1 MPHGSEAAGKEI
13 TVVLRLIRHAQN
25 HNGFCGLRA
34 GQSLDSLQPNLI
46 TGFLSGGGIVH
57 ILITGGTGLIGR
69 QLCKVLLAEGH
80 ELTVLSR
87 NPDSVPA
94 KCGASVHAMAALDE
108 WQPDQTF
115 DAVINLAGEPIV
127 DARWTA
133 QRKQALWDSRV
144 SLTENLVRRIAAAR
158 HKPGVLLSGSAV
170 GYYGNR
176 GDAALD
182 ESAAAG
188 EDFAA
193 RLCKAWEDA
202 ASAAENKGVRVCLL
216 RTGLVLSRD
225 GGLLG
230 RMLLPFKLGLGARL
244 GDGKQWMSWV
254 HVDDYVAMLLSLLRN
269 AQASGSYNMTAPQP
283 ATNAE
288 FTAVLAAVLHRPA
301 PFIVLARLLKLGMG
315 ERACLLL
322 EGQRV
327 LPKRM
332 EEARYRFA
340 FTNLADALHDLL
352 DK

>member
-1 MPHGSEAAGKEI
+1 
-13 TVVLRLIRHAQN
+13 LDRLQ
-25 HNGFCGLRA
+25 L
-34 GQSLDSLQPNLI
+34 NLI
-46 TGFLSGGGIVH
+46 SGFLSGGRNMH

-94 KCGASVHAMAALDE
+94 KCGASVHAMAGLDE
-108 WQPDQTF
+108 WQSGQSF
-115 DAVINLAGEPIV
+115 DTVINLAGEPIV
-127 DARWTA
+127 DARWLA

-144 SLTENLVRRIAAAR
+144 SLTEHLVRRIATAQ
-158 HKPGVLLSGSAV
+158 HKPSVLLSGSAV

-176 GDAALD
+176 GDVILD

-188 EDFAA
+188 EDFPAQ
-193 RLCKAWEDA
+193 LCKAWEVA
-202 ASAAENKGVRVCLL
+202 ARSAESNGVRVCLL
-216 RTGLVLSRD
+216 RTGLILSNG

-254 HVDDYVAMLLSLLRN
+254 HIDDYVAMLLSLLRN
-269 AQASGSYNMTAPQP
+269 AQASGPYNMTAPQP
-283 ATNAE
+283 VTNAE
-288 FTAVLAAVLHRPA
+288 FTMALAAALHRPA
-301 PFIVLARLLKLGMG
+301 PFIAPAMLLRLGMG

-327 LPKRM
+327 LPKKM
-332 EEARYRFA
+332 EQAGYRFA
-340 FTNLADALHDLL
+340 FANLANALHDLL
-352 DK
+352 GK

>member
-1 MPHGSEAAGKEI
+1 
-13 TVVLRLIRHAQN
+13 V
-25 HNGFCGLRA
+25 
-34 GQSLDSLQPNLI
+34 D
-46 TGFLSGGGIVH
+46 
-57 ILITGGTGLIGR
+57 ILITGGTGLIGQ
-69 QLCKVLLAEGH
+69 QLCKALLAEGH

-94 KCGASVHAMAALDE
+94 KCGAGIHAMAELDE
-108 WQPDQTF
+108 WQSGASF

-133 QRKQALWDSRV
+133 QRKQVLWYSRV
-144 SLTENLVRRIAAAR
+144 SLTEHLVRRIAAAR
-158 HKPGVLLSGSAV
+158 RKPSVLLSGSAV

-176 GDAALD
+176 GDAVLD
-182 ESAAAG
+182 ESAATG

-193 RLCKAWEDA
+193 ELCKAWEDA
-202 ASAAENKGVRVCLL
+202 ARGAENVGVRLRHVTDKTTSHSTRRANYTRQVAGYGEDSRLREQPHRSSSRTEGLRPTGSEVRVCRL
-216 RTGLVLSRD
+216 RTGLVLSRH

-254 HVDDYVAMLLSLLRN
+254 HIDDYVAMLLSLLRN
-269 AQASGSYNMTAPQP
+269 AQASGPYNMTSPQP

-288 FTAVLAAVLHRPA
+288 FTAALAAVLHRPV
-301 PFIVLARLLKLGMG
+301 PFIVPATFLRLGMG

-327 LPKRM
+327 LPKKM
-332 EEARYRFA
+332 TAAGFRFA
-340 FTNLADALHDLL
+340 YTNLTDALQDLL
-352 DK
+352 GK

>member
-1 MPHGSEAAGKEI
+1 M
-13 TVVLRLIRHAQN
+13 
-25 HNGFCGLRA
+25 
-34 GQSLDSLQPNLI
+34 
-46 TGFLSGGGIVH
+46 H

-69 QLCKVLLAEGH
+69 QLCKALLAEGH

-87 NPDSVPA
+87 SPASVPA
-94 KCGASVHAMAALDE
+94 KCGASVHAMAGLDD
-108 WQPDQTF
+108 WRSDQVF

-133 QRKQALWDSRV
+133 QRKHALWDSRV
-144 SLTENLVRRIAAAR
+144 SLTEDLVRRIAAAR
-158 HKPGVLLSGSAV
+158 HKPVVLLSGSAV

-176 GDAALD
+176 GDAVQD

-193 RLCKAWEDA
+193 MLCKTWEKAALDA
-202 ASAAENKGVRVCLL
+202 EKSGVRVCLL
-216 RTGLVLSRD
+216 RTGLVLSHD
-225 GGLLG
+225 KGLLG
-230 RMLLPFKLGLGARL
+230 RMLLPFQLGMGARL

-254 HVDDYVAMLLSLLRN
+254 HIDDYVGMLLSLLRN
-269 AQASGSYNMTAPQP
+269 AQASGPYNMTAPQP
-283 ATNAE
+283 VTNKE
-288 FTAVLAAVLHRPA
+288 FTAALAKVLHRPA
-301 PFIVLARLLKLGMG
+301 PFIIPAMLLKPVMG

-327 LPKRM
+327 LPKKM
-332 EEARYRFA
+332 AEAGYRFA